1 MKKIV
6 TILAVIALSA
16 SFAAAQDWESVSR
29 DENGNI
35 VRNAYI
41 TNEWF
46 DNWYIGIAGG
56 ASTRFTTGPK
66 SDIVKNYVSPVAELN
81 LLKWFTP
88 SVGARFGYMGLN
100 GKEGLNGY
108 NPYQLNHSPLPYT
121 GDYSFKSPGDLSYG
135 FAYLHGD
142 LMWCITNTFMGY
154 KRDRFWNVTP
164 YAHAGYIRLF
174 DNKTDGNKGL
184 FSKNFDQEF
193 GLGAGIYNTFRLG
206 ERLVLTLDLRH
217 INHASRYK
225 AMNGVRTN
233 VVSGSLGLAY
243 NIYRTYWNRASSLY
257 ASSLAAKKAADEA
270 LANLKAS
277 QEAQDALAK
286 QLADKDAVIAGL
298 NDEIANLNNR
308 PVEVVPYATLQER
321 AANADLVVYYYI
333 NKEDLNF
340 SELHHLDNYVQ
351 GTLAADPD
359 HVFYLTGSADKGTGT
374 MERNIYLSNARANNV
389 KKILMKDFGVKEEN
403 IVIKATVVT
412 DKHLDGALDRCV
424 LIEKN

>member
-100 GKEGLNGY
+100 GKEGLAGY
-108 NPYQLNHSPLPYT
+108 QPWQLNHTPFPYSST
-121 GDYSFKSPGDLSYG
+121 IGWDSPGDLSYG
-135 FAYLHGD
+135 SMYLHGD
-142 LMWCITNTFMGY
+142 LLWCLTNTFLGY
-154 KRDRFWNVTP
+154 KRDRFWNVSV
-164 YAHAGYIRLF
+164 YANAGYIRLF
-174 DNKTDGNKGL
+174 DNVSEGNKGL
-184 FSKNFDQEF
+184 FSSHFDQEL
-193 GLGAGIYNTFRLG
+193 GLGAGLYNTFRLG
-206 ERLVLTLDLRH
+206 ERLVATLDIRH
-217 INHASRYK
+217 TNHASRYRS
-225 AMNGVRTN
+225 MNGARTN
-233 VVSGSLGLAY
+233 VLSGSLGLAY